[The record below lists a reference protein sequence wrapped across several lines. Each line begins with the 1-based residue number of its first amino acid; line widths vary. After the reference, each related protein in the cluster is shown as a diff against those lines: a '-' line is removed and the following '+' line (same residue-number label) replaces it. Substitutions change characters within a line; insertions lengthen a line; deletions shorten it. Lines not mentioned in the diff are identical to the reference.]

1 MSNTANA
8 VSSAVKSL
16 RIWLGVSGVLAII
29 TGIVILVW
37 PGATAQVITVVLAIY
52 AVIGGLVY
60 LAIGITGSMSGW
72 GRVGHILAGLIFI
85 VAGILAFMNP
95 AQSAVLLATIVVTF
109 IAIAWIFEGVAAL
122 ATLGVSPS
130 KGWTVFTAIISIL
143 AGISLLVLP
152 LTGAVVL
159 LWWFGIAL
167 IVIGLFQVIRAFSLG
182 RATR

>member
-85 VAGILAFMNP
+85 LPI
-95 AQSAVLLATIVVTF
+95 I
-109 IAIAWIFEGVAAL
+109 
-122 ATLGVSPS
+122 SPS
-130 KGWTVFTAIISIL
+130 ETSIVSIL
-143 AGISLLVLP
+143 VPIVL
-152 LTGAVVL
+152 
-159 LWWFGIAL
+159 
-167 IVIGLFQVIRAFSLG
+167 FS
-182 RATR
+182 AAEK